1 MDPIPGTG
9 VGVPP
14 RADSDPAPPRPA
26 TRADLDDVPENMEGE
41 IIEGRL
47 YVLPRRRSRHMNA
60 AGLIHMDL
68 ASPYQR
74 GVNGPGGWWILME
87 PGVELPEAAEIGPD
101 VAGWRRERLPEL
113 PGDALSVTPD
123 WVCEVLSP
131 GTRRHDLGVKRPFYA
146 KVGVQWMWI
155 VDLEAQLL
163 TVSRLHDG
171 YWSELHTFTGDV
183 RVRAEPFEAV
193 ELDLAEWWRTK

>member
-1 MDPIPGTG
+1 VDPIPGTQ
-9 VGVPP
+9 PDSQP
-14 RADSDPAPPRPA
+14 RVDSDAPPSRPA
-26 TRADLDDVPENMEGE
+26 TRADLDDLPDNVDAE

-47 YVLPRRRSRHMNA
+47 YVMTRPRARHVRI
-60 AGLIHMDL
+60 AGLIHSDL
-68 ASPYQR
+68 MSPYDR
-74 GVNGPGGWWILME
+74 GVNGPGGWWILPE
-87 PGVELPEAAEIGPD
+87 PGIELPEAAEVGPD

-113 PGDALSVTPD
+113 PDDPIGVVPD

-131 GTRRHDLGVKRPFYA
+131 STRRHDLGVKRPFYA

-155 VDLEAQLL
+155 IDREAQLL

-171 YWSELHTFTGDV
+171 HWSELSTFAGDV

-193 ELDLAEWWRTK
+193 ELDLAEWWRSK